1 MKKKMICLL
10 LCLSCILT
18 MVSCG
23 DNREQIIV
31 DLPSREQ
38 TKETE
43 EDVPGI
49 SKDSIK
55 ILAIGN
61 SFSDNAMNQ
70 MYSILQAFGVN
81 EIVLGNMYIGGC
93 SVATHYNNAV
103 NDSASYQYRKNDS
116 RTPQAGTFVT
126 TAQTKLSDALADED
140 WQFVTFQQ
148 ASDFSGVLD
157 TYDANQLNYLVELA
171 KTSIKNEELKIGWH
185 MTWAYAGTSNHSA
198 FPKYNSDQQTM
209 YEAIC
214 GCVKQTI
221 LSNDSFDFVIPAG
234 TAIQNART
242 SYVGDNLTADG
253 YHLNTLGE
261 YIIGLT
267 WVLEITG
274 WSVEDL
280 NLDYVPAEFRNDIE
294 MIKESALNALKSPYS
309 VTQSEYQEKPS
320 VEIDLS
326 GYELLE
332 WEPVLGFWNS
342 GVSDELVVVD
352 AIANEFVSS
361 SVRFSRE
368 DLPIGTIIM
377 IEEGYGYRPDG
388 WNTESGK
395 STASRPASVTTEM
408 IVVDE
413 SWWGDY
419 LYRGFNIFVSP
430 TRTDMTDLVEETGTK
445 LKIYV
450 PVQN

>member
-1 MKKKMICLL
+1 MKKRLLSLL
-10 LCLSCILT
+10 LCLCCISTL
-18 MVSCG
+18 VSCSRK
-23 DNREQIIV
+23 REEILV

-43 EDVPGI
+43 AADTGI
-49 SKDSIK
+49 SKDSVK

-70 MYSILQAFGVN
+70 LYSILQAFGVN

-103 NDSASYQYRKNDS
+103 NDSPSYQYRKNDS

-126 TAQTKLSDALADED
+126 TASTKLSDALTDEE
-140 WQFVTFQQ
+140 WQVVTFQQ
-148 ASDFSGVLD
+148 ASDFSGVVD
-157 TYDANQLNYLVELA
+157 TYDADQLNYLVDLA
-171 KTSIKNEELKIGWH
+171 KALTGNKDLKIGWH
-185 MTWAYAGTSNHSA
+185 MTWAYAANSTHSA
-198 FPKYNSDQQTM
+198 FPKYNSDQMTM
-209 YEAIC
+209 YEAIG
-214 GCVKQTI
+214 GCVKQNI
-221 LSNDSFDFVIPAG
+221 LTNDRFDFVIPAG
-234 TAIQNART
+234 TAVQNART

-274 WSVEDL
+274 WSIEDL
-280 NLDYVPAEFRNDIE
+280 NLDYVPAEFKRDIE
-294 MIKESALNALKSPYS
+294 MIKESALNAVKNPYS
-309 VTQSEYQEKPS
+309 VTQSACLEKPS

-332 WEPVLGFWNS
+332 WEPALGFWNS

-352 AIANEFVSS
+352 AIANQFVSTT
-361 SVRFSRE
+361 VRFSRE
-368 DLPIGTIIM
+368 DLPVGTIIL

-395 STASRPASVTTEM
+395 STATRPSNVTTEM

-413 SWWGDY
+413 EWWGEY
-419 LYRGFNIFVSP
+419 LYRAFNIFVSP
-430 TRTDMTDLVEETGTK
+430 NRVDMTDLVEETGTK

-450 PVQN
+450 PAQN